1 MNLVRLMFQTAGLAL
16 AQIWANKV
24 RSLLTTLGIVIAV
37 FAVVVIVGA
46 MTGLKQFVLDQF
58 ATFGAN
64 KVWIFP
70 RMPPDRRDRYSF
82 QQIRMTVAQ
91 VDGIAASCPS
101 IKQITPI
108 MMLNAEIRFGDHNV
122 PIVNVQGVRPTW
134 HEIEQR
140 SVTRGRPLSSMDEQ
154 ERRQVCLVNDKA
166 INELSLPTDPT
177 GSFVLVEGR
186 RFQIIGVVETKQ
198 VSPMFGGNEAQ
209 TEVFIPYR
217 TGESMR
223 PEPRLY
229 AIACTHSPE
238 QFDDAKAEVSHYLR
252 RARHLGPD
260 EPDTFGVEAIEQAI
274 SQFKKVAGAITA
286 GAGAVVGISLIVG
299 GIGIMNIMLV
309 SVSERTREIG
319 LRKAVGARPGVIL
332 LQFLVEA
339 VTLCLVGA
347 GAGLAG
353 GVGCVALMRLAKDS
367 ALGSASIPMWAIGVS
382 AGFAALTGIAFGM
395 FPAIKAARLNPIDA
409 LRHD

>member
-1 MNLVRLMFQTAGLAL
+1 MNLVRLVLQTAGLAL

-24 RSLLTTLGIVIAV
+24 RSLLTTLGVVIAV

-70 RMPPDRRDRYSF
+70 RMPPNRRDRYSF

-101 IKQITPI
+101 IRQITPV
-108 MMLNAEIRFGDHNV
+108 MMLNAEVRFGDRNV
-122 PIVNVQGVRPTW
+122 PIVNIQGVRPTW

-166 INELSLPTDPT
+166 INELALPTDPT
-177 GSFVLVEGR
+177 GGFVLVEGR
-186 RFQIIGVVETKQ
+186 RFQVIGVVETKQ
-198 VSPMFGGNEAQ
+198 VSPMFGGNETQA
-209 TEVFIPYR
+209 EVFIPYR

-252 RARHLGPD
+252 RARHLGPE

-353 GVGCVALMRLAKDS
+353 GIGCVALMRLAKDT